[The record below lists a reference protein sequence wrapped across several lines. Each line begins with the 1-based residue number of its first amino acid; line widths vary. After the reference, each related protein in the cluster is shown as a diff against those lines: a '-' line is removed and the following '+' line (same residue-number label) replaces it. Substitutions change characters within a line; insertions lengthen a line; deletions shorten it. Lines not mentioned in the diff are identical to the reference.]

1 MNMKITRL
9 REFIGDDL
17 IQKIENIEQESIWLT
32 QPRLDQNLCNV
43 YDFDASF
50 FDGENRVEKKYN
62 TIDGFDAFDKMSLE
76 ELDNIVKPP
85 TDGSRTI
92 ILGTTEYLLPYVA
105 YCLKFINRNKIHT
118 ASGNR
123 DALPFI
129 FFSLPVYTEV
139 DNIKFIDCVSH
150 YYETKKYIIN
160 LVISKDKKNWLTP
173 AGKPRVTIYE
183 MMRLLKNLGDIEVT
197 IDDSDTNVYK
207 VTFENKSTG
216 GRKNKRKT
224 ICKQS
229 KRRKRKYK
237 KNRTNKIAL

>member
-1 MNMKITRL
+1 MKITRL
-9 REFIGDDL
+9 SEFIGDDL
-17 IQKIENIEQESIWLT
+17 LKNIEQESIWLT

-50 FDGENRVEKKYN
+50 FDGENRVEKKYK
-62 TIDGFDAFDKMSLE
+62 TDIAGFDAFNKMELE

-92 ILGTTEYLLPYVA
+92 ILGTTEYLSPYVA
-105 YCLKFINRNKIHT
+105 YCLKFIKNNDIKT

-123 DALPFI
+123 DTLPFI

-150 YYETKKYIIN
+150 YYETKKYIIH
-160 LVISKDKKNWLTP
+160 LVIPKDKKNWLTP

-224 ICKQS
+224 NCKQS
-229 KRRKRKYK
+229 KRRKRKNK
-237 KNRTNKIAL
+237 KNRTNKMAL

>member
-50 FDGENRVEKKYN
+50 FDGENRVEKKYK

-216 GRKNKRKT
+216 GRKKRKT

>member
-1 MNMKITRL
+1 MKITRL
-9 REFIGDDL
+9 SEFIGDDL
-17 IQKIENIEQESIWLT
+17 VKNIEQESIWLT
-32 QPRLDQNLCNV
+32 QLRLDQNLCNV

-50 FDGENRVEKKYN
+50 FDGENRVEKKYK
-62 TIDGFDAFDKMSLE
+62 TIAGFDAFDKMSLE
-76 ELDNIVKPP
+76 ELDNIVNPP
-85 TDGSRTI
+85 IDGSRTI

-105 YCLKFINRNKIHT
+105 YCLKFIDHNKID
-118 ASGNR
+118 AESGNR
-123 DALPFI
+123 ATLPFI

-150 YYETKKYIIN
+150 YYETKKYIIR
-160 LVISKDKKNWLTP
+160 LVISKDKKNWLTL

-207 VTFENKSTG
+207 VTFENKSSG

-229 KRRKRKYK
+229 KRRKRKNK
-237 KNRTNKIAL
+237 KNRTNKMAL